1 MFMNSN
7 DDKPFREMGRKE
19 KITTVMIIFLLI
31 SLPLSFV
38 LGVTYFGFAGF
49 FSLFGGEYDSWSS
62 LLFFVIFLFLLGLVF
77 DSFSKVFVKV
87 LKLHIQDTF
96 QFFLLKFFINCTFN
110 WLAIYTVDEFM
121 DSILIPFTV
130 EMIIVI
136 FMFFLEEALEG
147 KEA

>member
-1 MFMNSN
+1 MNPN

-19 KITTVMIIFLLI
+19 KITTVMIVLLLI

-38 LGVTYFGFAGF
+38 LGITYFGFAGF

-77 DSFSKVFVKV
+77 DSFSMVFVKV
-87 LKLHIQDTF
+87 SQLYISNASQL
-96 QFFLLKFFINCTFN
+96 FLLKFLINCTFS
-110 WLAIYTVDEFM
+110 WLTIHTVDEFM
-121 DSILIPFTV
+121 DSILIPFAV

-147 KEA
+147 K